1 MDYPPDVSAT
11 RPPQCATCGTDA
23 WVLCRR
29 TCADGHT
36 SYHWQCPYCG
46 RTSTAVSHA
55 VAAKARTT
63 PDVDE
68 ELSGRYWANINAAK
82 DTALAEWRKDYN
94 EFLQSPRW
102 HQQCKRVLDRD
113 RGLCQCCLLYP
124 ATQVHHTE
132 YPDGQL
138 DVLLYTLQ
146 ALCDDCHKRFSD
158 TRWEGQ

>member
-68 ELSGRYWANINAAK
+68 ELSGRYWANI
-82 DTALAEWRKDYN
+82 
-94 EFLQSPRW
+94 W
-102 HQQCKRVLDRD
+102 HQQRKRVLDRD